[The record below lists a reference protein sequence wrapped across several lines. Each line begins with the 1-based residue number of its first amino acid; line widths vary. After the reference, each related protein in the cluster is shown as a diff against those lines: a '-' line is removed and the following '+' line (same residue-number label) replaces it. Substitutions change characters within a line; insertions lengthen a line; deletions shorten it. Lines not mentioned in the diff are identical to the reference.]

1 MGESMP
7 QETFFFTTQEQ
18 SEEQEA
24 KKQKRRKFVL
34 AAEILYLLLIALVF
48 YVLIGRDHAVR
59 QMDALDF
66 QGAVATFS
74 RVPLRDVLFPGDSAY
89 IDAGQLVVEHRYDEA
104 VAAFDR
110 LLTQPA
116 AKAAIAETLYQK
128 GVYSMTNGEYAA
140 ASLTFK
146 GLGDYR
152 DAAEREREARMQSA
166 VKLAAD
172 GSYDEAIRVLLQL
185 EREKYEPAN
194 AAIYQAYLTM
204 ADAYAKDGKY
214 ADAFEACLK
223 GEQYGDI
230 SVQLAEY
237 RDAAYQEAAELYA
250 DGDNVKSKRL
260 FLKLQ
265 DYERSKDYLLLIKI
279 RANTYGNLYL
289 TNEEMKRSKSL
300 AEFEDGATVIL
311 EYNNTAIAFLEGSW
325 IGLNCYLTVDKEGY
339 MDYNLPYFD
348 YGDYY
353 VIENGIMQV
362 YPEKDVTAMKAFF
375 RFTILSDNS
384 IQVYAYK
391 DGTTYTLFRE

>member
-1 MGESMP
+1 MQ
-7 QETFFFTTQEQ
+7 QETIFYSANSEQ
-18 SEEQEA
+18 DAAKEA
-24 KKQKRRKFVL
+24 RKQKRRKFVL
-34 AAEILYLLLIALVF
+34 AAEVLYLLLIALVF
-48 YVLIGRDHAVR
+48 FVLIGRENAVR

-66 QGAVATFS
+66 QGAVTTFS
-74 RVPLRDVLFPGDSAY
+74 RVPLREALFPGDSAY
-89 IDAGQLVVEHRYDEA
+89 IHAGQLVVEHRYDEA
-104 VAAFDR
+104 AAEFDR

-146 GLGDYR
+146 SLGDYR
-152 DAAEREREARMQSA
+152 DAAEQEKEARLQSA
-166 VKLAAD
+166 VKLTAD
-172 GSYDEAIRVLLQL
+172 GRYDEAIRVLQQL

-194 AAIYQAYLTM
+194 AAIYQTYLAM

-223 GEQYGDI
+223 GEKYGDI
-230 SVQLAEY
+230 STQLADY
-237 RDAAYQEAAELYA
+237 RDPAYQEAAALYA

-265 DYERSKDYLLLIKI
+265 DYEQSKDYLLLIKI

-289 TNEEMKRSKSL
+289 TNEEMKRSKAL

-311 EYNNTAIAFLEGSW
+311 QYNNTAIAFLEGSW
-325 IGLNCYLTVDKEGY
+325 TGLNCYLTVDKEGY

-375 RFTILSDNS
+375 RFTILSENS

-391 DGTTYTLFRE
+391 DGTTYTLFRD

>member
-1 MGESMP
+1 MQ
-7 QETFFFTTQEQ
+7 QETIFYSANSEQ
-18 SEEQEA
+18 DAAKEA
-24 KKQKRRKFVL
+24 RKQKRRKFVL
-34 AAEILYLLLIALVF
+34 AAEVLYLLLIALVF
-48 YVLIGRDHAVR
+48 FVLIGRENAVR

-66 QGAVATFS
+66 QGAVTTFS
-74 RVPLRDVLFPGDSAY
+74 RVPLREVLFPGDSAY
-89 IDAGQLVVEHRYDEA
+89 IHAGQLVVEHRYDEA
-104 VAAFDR
+104 AAEFDR

-140 ASLTFK
+140 ASFTFK

-152 DAAEREREARMQSA
+152 DAAEQEKEARLQSA
-166 VKLAAD
+166 VKLTAD
-172 GSYDEAIRVLLQL
+172 GRYDEAIRVLQQL

-194 AAIYQAYLTM
+194 AAIYQTYLAM

-223 GEQYGDI
+223 GEKYGDI
-230 SVQLAEY
+230 SAQLADY
-237 RDAAYQEAAELYA
+237 RDAAYQEAAALYA

-265 DYERSKDYLLLIKI
+265 DYEQSKDYLLLIKI

-289 TNEEMKRSKSL
+289 TNEEMKRSKAL

-311 EYNNTAIAFLEGSW
+311 QYNNTAIAFLEGSW
-325 IGLNCYLTVDKEGY
+325 TGLNCYLTVDKEGY

-375 RFTILSDNS
+375 RFTILSENS

-391 DGTTYTLFRE
+391 DGTTYTLFRD